1 MGNHYLAFTLPQRT
15 FIITMDR
22 VREGIRAA
30 RQNKRA
36 AIAKA
41 KQLESSERQ
50 TKGRNY
56 FDFVAQ
62 SLSSQELV
70 QDRSTFRLAGT
81 RPAKK
86 IVAIPP
92 PNGNKSFF
100 SRFVDG
106 YLGAGKDESN
116 QYERLTIAIS
126 DWFGRQGSNNTVVN
140 GNDKGGS
147 STRQDNGGSSTRQDT
162 TIPVDKGRK

>member
-1 MGNHYLAFTLPQRT
+1 MGNHYLAFTVPQRT

-41 KQLESSERQ
+41 KNERKS
-50 TKGRNY
+50 KGWNY

-70 QDRSTFRLAGT
+70 QNRSTFRLADT

-106 YLGAGKDESN
+106 YLGAGKDENN
-116 QYERLTIAIS
+116 QHERLTIAIS
-126 DWFGRQGSNNTVVN
+126 DWFGRQGSNSTVAN
-140 GNDKGGS
+140 GSGKGGS
-147 STRQDNGGSSTRQDT
+147 TTRHDT
-162 TIPVDKGRK
+162 GIPVVKGRK